1 MDDADRAEK
10 AAQWMHNEDLFHSR
24 RPEGPR
30 PKIASLC
37 LWCEEVIEVI
47 EPTEEGIRKARRW
60 CCAECRDAWEKEHRD
75 GLGR

>member
-10 AAQWMHNEDLFHSR
+10 AAQWMHEDDLFHSR

-30 PKIASLC
+30 PKVASLC

-47 EPTEEGIRKARRW
+47 EPTEDDFHVEGVVTGMMRKLRF
-60 CCAECRDAWEKEHRD
+60 
-75 GLGR
+75 